1 MPKIFA
7 PRIYHEDTDLE
18 DITFKYPKRKKLML
32 ERMYGKTLKIVLAL
46 LADKIIA
53 DSTEQQLSI
62 AFTRTANIENIK
74 PQLTKDE
81 IDSIKH
87 LLSAGKLSALQI
99 SKMFGVSRTTIYH
112 IKHDKYKKYTQ

>member
-7 PRIYHEDTDLE
+7 PRVYHEDTDLE

-62 AFTRTANIENIK
+62 AFTRPANIESIK

-81 IDSIKH
+81 VDSIKH
-87 LLSAGKLSALQI
+87 LLSVGKLSALQI
-99 SKMFGVSRTTIYH
+99 SKMFGVTRQTIYG
-112 IKHDKYKKYTQ
+112 IKHNRYKKYTQ

>member
-18 DITFKYPKRKKLML
+18 DITFKYPRRKKLML

-62 AFTRTANIENIK
+62 AFTRTANTESIK
-74 PQLTKDE
+74 HQLTKDE
-81 IDSIKH
+81 VDSIKH

-99 SKMFGVSRTTIYH
+99 SKMFGVSRTTIHY
-112 IKHDKYKKYTQ
+112 IKHDKYKKYS